1 MVAIRH
7 RSISM
12 HFSVTEKLNCH
23 LLEQRHL
30 SPNWFGYW
38 LALYNL
44 HPWHYHL
51 RSPFF
56 YSSSLLVNCRLRPS
70 WAVCEKS
77 VSGDPRN
84 GHWTCQWP
92 SGDGCALC
100 LTYHNHTFCCLR
112 RSRED
117 INETPNDGH
126 WLTAD
131 ALCKLLFWV
140 RFIAANGVS
149 LPNCRNC
156 LPSLYCC
163 CCLQLR

>member
-1 MVAIRH
+1 MEQSASLSCLITLLMVAIRH

-38 LALYNL
+38 LAVYNL

-51 RSPFF
+51 RSPSFHPSF
-56 YSSSLLVNCRLRPS
+56 LSVNCPLRPP

-84 GHWTCQWP
+84 GHWTWLPMTIRRWLCIVSYLSQSHFLLPETIKRGHKWYHKWWP
-92 SGDGCALC
+92 LA
-100 LTYHNHTFCCLR
+100 HR
-112 RSRED
+112 RRFVQASILSEIHSR
-117 INETPNDGH
+117 
-126 WLTAD
+126 
-131 ALCKLLFWV
+131 
-140 RFIAANGVS
+140 
-149 LPNCRNC
+149 
-156 LPSLYCC
+156 
-163 CCLQLR
+163 